1 MFTKSKRLQELPPYL
16 FAEIDVKKRAARAEG
31 RDIIDLGVG
40 DPDRPTPGFI
50 IEALKAGAEDAANHR
65 YSLDQ
70 GKPELREAF
79 ASWCARRYSV
89 ELDPQTEI
97 LPLIGTKEGIA
108 HLPLAV
114 VNPGEAA
121 LVPDPCYPPYRSGTS
136 FAGGE
141 VVTMPLLAEN
151 DFLPDLDAVPNKARK
166 KASLMF
172 INYPNNPTS
181 AVAGGDFFARAVE
194 FARDNNMV
202 LAHDAAY
209 NEIVYEGGPVSMLS
223 TPGAREVCVE
233 FHSLSK
239 TFNMTG
245 WRIGFAAGSAEIVGA
260 LGQLKSNL
268 DSGIFGAV
276 QAAGIAALSE
286 QGETALSGIV
296 ATYRGRRDVLMQG
309 LTDLG
314 WQVNNPQA
322 TFYVWIKCPEGRDS
336 ASFCAHIL
344 DEADI
349 VITPGTGFGKHGEGY
364 VRAALTVEEDRL
376 KEAVD
381 RLGRL

>member
-16 FAEIDVKKRAARAEG
+16 FAEIDAKKRAARAEG

-40 DPDRPTPGFI
+40 DPDRPTPEFI
-50 IEALKAGAEDAANHR
+50 IEALKAGADDAANHR

-70 GKPELREAF
+70 GKAELREAF
-79 ASWCARRYSV
+79 ASWCARRYGV

-114 VNPGEAA
+114 INPGEAA

-181 AVAGGDFFARAVE
+181 ATAGGDFFVKAVE

-209 NEIVYEGGPVSMLS
+209 NEIVYEGEPVSILS
-223 TPGAREVCVE
+223 VPGAREVCVE

-276 QAAGIAALSE
+276 QAAGIAALSG
-286 QGETALSGIV
+286 QGEAALSGIV
-296 ATYRGRRDVLMQG
+296 ATYRGRRDVLVNG
-309 LTDLG
+309 LTKLG

-336 ASFCAHIL
+336 ASFCARLL